1 MLGTQPAMSA
11 FDQVHRVSFDH
22 ESNLVKCMVRHPT
35 AREKFVD
42 EGKSASMYPSIR
54 AKMLSRTNVSLPL
67 LEATL
72 GVGA

>member
-1 MLGTQPAMSA
+1 MY
-11 FDQVHRVSFDH
+11 VRRV
-22 ESNLVKCMVRHPT
+22 VT
-35 AREKFVD
+35 REKLRKK
-42 EGKSASMYPSIR
+42 KSLPKLR